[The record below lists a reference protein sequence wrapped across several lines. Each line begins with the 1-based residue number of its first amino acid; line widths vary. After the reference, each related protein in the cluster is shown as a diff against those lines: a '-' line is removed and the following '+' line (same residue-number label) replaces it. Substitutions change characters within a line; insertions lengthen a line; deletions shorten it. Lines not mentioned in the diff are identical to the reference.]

1 MTARRNMMKTHP
13 LIETVRIL
21 AALAAI
27 GFLLPA
33 SRASAARI
41 DITPAISLDQVYDSN
56 VFNTDGNEKE
66 DFLFRATPAVT
77 FTWKRQRGSPDVLDS
92 VRMPDTTLN
101 ISASLSSE
109 TYYKYTE
116 LSDAISAISLAIN
129 ATHRFTPRLSI
140 TPSGSFVQA
149 QDSVRRNQ
157 LVPSGDPLVPASI
170 ASETGTQKSRDY
182 GAALRASYLL
192 TPKTDFSVRGR
203 FSKLQFL
210 DNVAGGGVDSREVA
224 GDTTLSYRF
233 TPLFS
238 SGFFFNVSYNTFED
252 GTDSRVFAG
261 GLTGS
266 YRFSPSVTMDAR
278 AGASRTQESE
288 LAGLPDRTTWSPS
301 GLLLLIYAGNTFR
314 ATLSGAYEVGGGGSF
329 GSTTRRQTASFSLT
343 DQFASRWWADLTG
356 SYQVRQSLDDTE
368 SEDLTSASG
377 SAGIRYHPRENVTLR
392 LSGNAF
398 RQWSDGTV
406 GSDLTRYSAVLG
418 ITLGHTYNIY

>member
-1 MTARRNMMKTHP
+1 MTTWRIDMKRST
-13 LIETVRIL
+13 LVTLSAVL
-21 AALAAI
+21 L
-27 GFLLPA
+27 LLPA
-33 SRASAARI
+33 SIASAARF

-56 VFNTDGNEKE
+56 VFNTDGNEKG
-66 DFLFRATPAVT
+66 DFIFRATPELKFS
-77 FTWKRQRGSPDVLDS
+77 FT
-92 VRMPDTTLN
+92 MPETTVNLRT
-101 ISASLSSE
+101 SLSSE

-116 LSDAISAISLAIN
+116 LTETISAISLAID

-140 TPSGSFVQA
+140 APSGHFVQA

-170 ASETGTQKSRDY
+170 ASESATQKSRVY
-182 GAALRASYLL
+182 GAALRASYLV
-192 TPKTDFSVRGR
+192 TPKTDFSVGGR

-210 DNVAGGGVDSREVA
+210 DNVAGGEVDSRVVA
-224 GDTTLSYRF
+224 GETTLSYRF

-252 GTDSRVFAG
+252 GTDSQVFAG

-266 YRFSPSVTMDAR
+266 YLFSPSVTMDAR
-278 AGASRTQESE
+278 AGASRTEE
-288 LAGLPDRTTWSPS
+288 HDLAGLPDRTTWSPTGYLS
-301 GLLLLIYAGNTFR
+301 LTYADNTFR
-314 ATLSGAYEVGGGGSF
+314 ATLSGAYDVTGGGSF
-329 GSTTRRQTASFSLT
+329 GSTTRRQTAIISLT

-356 SYQVRQSLDDTE
+356 SYQVSRSLDDTE
-368 SEDLTSASG
+368 SEDLNSASG
-377 SAGIRYHPRENVTLR
+377 SAGIRYRPRDNVTLR